1 MIECTTQLTPRYI
14 WELTNYSLKLSR
26 PLVIWRRICII
37 VSPLL
42 AADALYQILIEI
54 KAFWIFE
61 LVISLAILVYSIWG
75 IKIVLYIKSYRIY
88 KKKGACYITV
98 HFCFTEDKI
107 IFTVKDKTDTL
118 EWDKIDAFS
127 SDSEYYFFSINRKT
141 DSLAIAKSGFNK
153 NDLEQFE
160 RLIQQKIARQK

>member
-1 MIECTTQLTPRYI
+1 MIECTMQLTPRYI
-14 WELTNYSLKLSR
+14 WKLTNYSLKLSR

-88 KKKGACYITV
+88 KKKGAVELRTAKKRQPGLSQVILLTCG
-98 HFCFTEDKI
+98 
-107 IFTVKDKTDTL
+107 
-118 EWDKIDAFS
+118 S
-127 SDSEYYFFSINRKT
+127 SFLYFQDMYSF
-141 DSLAIAKSGFNK
+141 
-153 NDLEQFE
+153 
-160 RLIQQKIARQK
+160 